1 MFKEHFPW
9 EGEARPR
16 EMGTPSG
23 QGAGEALR
31 ARWAES
37 GPAEVLP
44 PHSRRAGALLLEGG
58 DSITVRTSY
67 TYGAWSEFK
76 LGAPCV
82 KISSTPKMATTAY

>member
-1 MFKEHFPW
+1 
-9 EGEARPR
+9 
-16 EMGTPSG
+16 MGTPSG

-76 LGAPCV
+76 LGAPCA
-82 KISSTPKMATTAY
+82 KIGSTPRMATTEY